1 MTQPANHSE
10 NRRYAIRTLLALS
23 ALLILLASTA
33 NVMGLQADAKKPS
46 STEQQDDGGELKE
59 EKLPEFLKIGS
70 PAPALDLDYWPTDNN
85 GLLPPVKKFEPN
97 RVYVIN
103 FFTVDNEYS
112 VSNLKSMVALQ
123 KKHADDGVQIICI
136 SSSEREKTDE
146 FLDGKV
152 KKSDET
158 YIDLLNPISSAVDSE
173 QTATRDYLAR
183 SGILTAWTFVVGK
196 TGKLEWLGRPT
207 DVAKPLA
214 KVVSGKWDRNAF
226 AKKIEPKQE
235 QQYRRATASR
245 LFGEWMFKFSK
256 DKNNQWDAESLL
268 EHLAQG
274 AKDPANKA
282 FRTRIE
288 LTRVSMMLRAYA
300 NKIEIENLETDL
312 AAAIRSFTKLSKDD
326 LNSELNDTAW
336 EVYEMYEAGLAEKES
351 VVMEAAKE
359 MAEKAL
365 KFRPESGAVND
376 TVAHFAYLVDGDI
389 DRAIKLQELAVK
401 NSGDTQA
408 DSLEEFL
415 EFLKNEK
422 STGEKKS
429 LQKNGDGEG
438 SGDDSD
444 F

>member
-1 MTQPANHSE
+1 
-10 NRRYAIRTLLALS
+10 
-23 ALLILLASTA
+23 
-33 NVMGLQADAKKPS
+33 
-46 STEQQDDGGELKE
+46 
-59 EKLPEFLKIGS
+59 
-70 PAPALDLDYWPTDNN
+70 
-85 GLLPPVKKFEPN
+85 
-97 RVYVIN
+97 
-103 FFTVDNEYS
+103 
-112 VSNLKSMVALQ
+112 
-123 KKHADDGVQIICI
+123 
-136 SSSEREKTDE
+136 
-146 FLDGKV
+146 
-152 KKSDET
+152 
-158 YIDLLNPISSAVDSE
+158 
-173 QTATRDYLAR
+173 
-183 SGILTAWTFVVGK
+183 
-196 TGKLEWLGRPT
+196 
-207 DVAKPLA
+207 
-214 KVVSGKWDRNAF
+214 
-226 AKKIEPKQE
+226 
-235 QQYRRATASR
+235 
-245 LFGEWMFKFSK
+245 MFKFSK

-312 AAAIRSFTKLSKDD
+312 AAAIRSFTKHSKDD

-401 NSGDTQA
+401 NSGDTQG
-408 DSLEEFL
+408 DSLQKFL
-415 EFLKNEK
+415 DFLKNEK
-422 STGEKKS
+422 ATGEKKS
-429 LQKNGDGEG
+429 LQKNGDNEG
-438 SGDDSD
+438 SDDSD